1 MNGSGIVRE
10 VHPKVESVAEK
21 REKSYTGRDFE
32 RAQRFAFGN
41 RSPAGAALGRLRRP
55 RIEAIS
61 THRKLA
67 LEGRGGNG
75 FRMSRSSPPR
85 LQFVISTS
93 ISAFAR
99 AAAWACRR
107 NGAVATLILRRA
119 GAAAALSFL
128 LAGAAA
134 AQVLYVPVPSTSAF
148 GQAPQVRLSFANP
161 SGADRR
167 CGTVFIPAGHDGS
180 APGRPRR
187 TTVPAGGTAFFD
199 GTALVSGAGLLQLS
213 GAPQVFAGAE
223 LSLALP
229 GGTADLALPVLSSAN
244 VVAAHNLAVVQ
255 GLRRGDDGAFS
266 NLELVN
272 FGQQLAQ
279 CSVSLVAADGSG
291 AGAATVTVPPVSMRS
306 FPDVLKGAGGAV
318 ADVAAQVS
326 CDQGFYPYAV
336 IYTPNPSALRLVG
349 PAPALGAGIGGSGSS
364 GGGGGPPPSQGPPP
378 QPVAISRGGVFFAP
392 AGGNS
397 ALDVPVPL
405 TLNAAYSVAT
415 MEFDMLVGPFTPHY
429 TTILALVR
437 TGSRTTRTLYFGF
450 DIRGNVGKTF
460 IDLGVPVLEP
470 AIKAGFPWAVGVQYH
485 IKLT

>member
-1 MNGSGIVRE
+1 
-10 VHPKVESVAEK
+10 
-21 REKSYTGRDFE
+21 
-32 RAQRFAFGN
+32 
-41 RSPAGAALGRLRRP
+41 
-55 RIEAIS
+55 
-61 THRKLA
+61 
-67 LEGRGGNG
+67 
-75 FRMSRSSPPR
+75 MSRSSPPR
-85 LQFVISTS
+85 RQSVISNCS
-93 ISAFAR
+93 SAVATAAA
-99 AAAWACRR
+99 AAAWTWRQ
-107 NGAVATLILRRA
+107 NGAAAAPVLRRA
-119 GAAAALSFL
+119 GAAATLSFL

-134 AQVLYVPVPSTSAF
+134 AQVLYVPVPSTGAF
-148 GQAPQVRLSFANP
+148 GQSPQVRLSFANP

-180 APGRPRR
+180 APGRPRQ

-199 GTALVSGAGLLQLS
+199 GTALISGAGLLQLS

-223 LSLALP
+223 LSLQLP
-229 GGTADLALPVLSSAN
+229 GGAAELALPVLSGAN

-255 GLRRGDDGAFS
+255 GLRRGDDGALS

-279 CSVSLVAADGSG
+279 CSVSLVAADGTG
-291 AGAATVTVPPVSMRS
+291 VGAATVTVPPVSMRS
-306 FPDVLKGAGGAV
+306 FPDVLKGAGAV
-318 ADVAAQVS
+318 ANVAADVAAHVT

-336 IYTPNPSALRLVG
+336 VYTPNPAALRLVG
-349 PAPALGAGIGGSGSS
+349 PAPALGAGIGGSGNN
-364 GGGGGPPPSQGPPP
+364 GGGGPPPSQGPPA
-378 QPVAISRGGVFFAP
+378 QPIAITRGGVFFAP
-392 AGGNS
+392 GFGNS

-485 IKLT
+485 IKLTYDVVQKQITLDVFSGGTQVDHVQGGNFNWDLSDNGQGVRLAFGLPGVADGAYFPPLGWVFSNLSASFR